1 MPCKRLMQGNRNQH
15 TKQAHVFSKTWQAGR
30 QRRQPFRQFAERDNG
45 SPHGCTVL
53 AVRSQLAGGEGVAAL
68 ARAGLRRI
76 VQPAGDQGADHGA
89 TLTNRRRN
97 GMIFAV
103 NLSGRRRETGAG
115 IGAGSR
121 GGGSGFPLKCFGR
134 LALHAGQTRRLAKM

>member
-1 MPCKRLMQGNRNQH
+1 MQGNRNQH

-68 ARAGLRRI
+68 ALAGLRH
-76 VQPAGDQGADHGA
+76 VMQPAGYQGADHGA

>member
-76 VQPAGDQGADHGA
+76 VQPAGDQGANH
-89 TLTNRRRN
+89 
-97 GMIFAV
+97 
-103 NLSGRRRETGAG
+103 
-115 IGAGSR
+115 
-121 GGGSGFPLKCFGR
+121 
-134 LALHAGQTRRLAKM
+134 